1 MKKVAP
7 RSPGKRLKQ
16 RPRDI
21 ESEGGSGQP
30 PQRPSRLANC
40 FGLSLAQK
48 LLITIFVSAVFVL
61 AWLGEKQHRQHQ
73 RYKMIG
79 FVELEIMHG
88 NDNYEASDVYSGSDA
103 DDSGDWFARG
113 MEEAD
118 KLHRARQLST
128 QDEDDTFSDYSAGPG
143 LTAGR
148 LAAQTQPRRNASEQQ
163 LAWIQ
168 LHRQLA
174 DAKGTPR
181 LQYPI
186 WWWAPF
192 LTTGGEQSLPCQLR
206 QPPAVDSS
214 TPLPTASTACWTH
227 PTSAQPAKPRPH
239 AQCDT
244 RAAVKR
250 LPILLRCLHAWPFVC
265 AGYGS
270 EALSFTVALLNG
282 GHVAPDDLWV
292 RQSGDDRDRLWKVTV
307 STRCYASVPPGATT
321 YVPYPVCAASTGSG
335 HEEDRVVHA
344 FAWVCS

>member
-16 RPRDI
+16 RPLRDV
-21 ESEGGSGQP
+21 ESDGGSGLT
-30 PQRPSRLANC
+30 PQRPNRLANC

-48 LLITIFVSAVFVL
+48 LLITIFVTAVFVL

-88 NDNYEASDVYSGSDA
+88 NDNYDASDVYSGSDA

-128 QDEDDTFSDYSAGPG
+128 QDEDDTFADYSAGPG

-148 LAAQTQPRRNASEQQ
+148 LAAQVQPRRNASEQQ

-192 LTTGGEQSLPCQLR
+192 LTTGGEHPVPCQPRGSLPQLC
-206 QPPAVDSS
+206 
-214 TPLPTASTACWTH
+214 PLTLPRLPSP
-227 PTSAQPAKPRPH
+227 PTSIHTTCQ
-239 AQCDT
+239 
-244 RAAVKR
+244 
-250 LPILLRCLHAWPFVC
+250 
-265 AGYGS
+265 
-270 EALSFTVALLNG
+270 
-282 GHVAPDDLWV
+282 
-292 RQSGDDRDRLWKVTV
+292 V
-307 STRCYASVPPGATT
+307 SPT
-321 YVPYPVCAASTGSG
+321 YTA
-335 HEEDRVVHA
+335 
-344 FAWVCS
+344 